1 MPPQA
6 YTKEVLATAFDW
18 LSRQTESVK
27 KSIRTSDDLVGL
39 YLKSTRLKEGQEAS
53 TQVGGYSS
61 DLSSAKS
68 FRSELQGL
76 ALNLKQFEDKP
87 AEPPQKSE
95 PTSEYLHELSL
106 MMSTQ
111 NQSQQ
116 HAPPRSNNRETMPAQ
131 HSSSQQGSNT
141 QTSQSSNQQMSHQA
155 PNHSQQQSAQSMTQM
170 MHNPSSQQA
179 PHTMNR
185 FTPQNP
191 QTFDEPPM
199 TAIKET
205 NSGPIPADSAETV
218 LLKLDK
224 KTISAINLA
233 KERLN
238 LSSNTEAIRV
248 LVSLGEKHLKKIFG
262 TEE

>member
-1 MPPQA
+1 MTRMPPQA

-18 LSRQTESVK
+18 LSRQSEGVK

-39 YLKSTRLKEGQEAS
+39 YLKSTRLKEHQEVQGQAGAYS
-53 TQVGGYSS
+53 T

-68 FRSELQGL
+68 FRNELQGL

-87 AEPPQKSE
+87 ISE
-95 PTSEYLHELSL
+95 PKKAESPPSEYLHELSL
-106 MMSTQ
+106 MLATQTPEEQPMPQIIKEAATFTTPPSTL
-111 NQSQQ
+111 
-116 HAPPRSNNRETMPAQ
+116 P
-131 HSSSQQGSNT
+131 SSSL
-141 QTSQSSNQQMSHQA
+141 TSSV
-155 PNHSQQQSAQSMTQM
+155 QSAD
-170 MHNPSSQQA
+170 A
-179 PHTMNR
+179 
-185 FTPQNP
+185 
-191 QTFDEPPM
+191 
-199 TAIKET
+199 
-205 NSGPIPADSAETV
+205 AETV

-262 TEE
+262 TED

>member
-1 MPPQA
+1 MTRMPPQA
-6 YTKEVLATAFDW
+6 YTKEVLASAFDW
-18 LSRQTESVK
+18 LSRQNENVK
-27 KSIRTSDDLVGL
+27 KSIRNSDDLVGL
-39 YLKSTRLKEGQEAS
+39 YLKSTRLKENQNSSAPS
-53 TQVGGYSS
+53 SSGYSP

-87 AEPPQKSE
+87 VQEPPQE
-95 PTSEYLHELSL
+95 PMSDYLHELNL
-106 MMSTQ
+106 MMSAQVSESPSPNINAQPVPTKHHTPVGIETY
-111 NQSQQ
+111 NNT
-116 HAPPRSNNRETMPAQ
+116 HTIAPTVASTRTPIV
-131 HSSSQQGSNT
+131 NT
-141 QTSQSSNQQMSHQA
+141 PPPPTHYED
-155 PNHSQQQSAQSMTQM
+155 SAMT
-170 MHNPSSQQA
+170 
-179 PHTMNR
+179 T
-185 FTPQNP
+185 T
-191 QTFDEPPM
+191 
-199 TAIKET
+199 IKE
-205 NSGPIPADSAETV
+205 SPAPQETAETV

>member
-1 MPPQA
+1 MTRMPPQA

-18 LSRQTESVK
+18 LSRQPENVK

-39 YLKSTRLKEGQEAS
+39 FLKATRGKEPSVNSNQGA
-53 TQVGGYSS
+53 YSS
-61 DLSSAKS
+61 SSNQTDLSSAKS

-87 AEPPQKSE
+87 EVSE
-95 PTSEYLHELSL
+95 PNISDTTQVSDYLHELNL

-111 NQSQQ
+111 
-116 HAPPRSNNRETMPAQ
+116 
-131 HSSSQQGSNT
+131 HSVSGNSTLPQTSSLGSNQNNT
-141 QTSQSSNQQMSHQA
+141 NQGQQNVNSALQQNSQSNVQ
-155 PNHSQQQSAQSMTQM
+155 P
-170 MHNPSSQQA
+170 HNNLGSILV
-179 PHTMNR
+179 N
-185 FTPQNP
+185 PQNP
-191 QTFDEPPM
+191 PS
-199 TAIKET
+199 KEI
-205 NSGPIPADSAETV
+205 IPESADTV
-218 LLKLDK
+218 LFKLDK

-248 LVSLGEKHLKKIFG
+248 LVSLGEKHLKKVFG

>member
-39 YLKSTRLKEGQEAS
+39 YLKSTRLKEGQEAQA
-53 TQVGGYSS
+53 QVGGYSS

-87 AEPPQKSE
+87 EEPPQKPE
-95 PTSEYLHELSL
+95 PSSEYLHELSL

-111 NQSQQ
+111 NQAQQ
-116 HAPPRSNNRETMPAQ
+116 TPVRSLPKELQ
-131 HSSSQQGSNT
+131 
-141 QTSQSSNQQMSHQA
+141 QTSSNMTSMVSHPQTQQMPQ
-155 PNHSQQQSAQSMTQM
+155 NI
-170 MHNPSSQQA
+170 
-179 PHTMNR
+179 NR
-185 FTPQNP
+185 FPSQNP
-191 QTFDEPPM
+191 QPFDEPPM
-199 TAIKET
+199 TAIKEN
-205 NSGPIPADSAETV
+205 NSGPADSAETV

>member
-1 MPPQA
+1 MTRMPPQA

-18 LSRQTESVK
+18 LSRQPENIK

-39 YLKSTRLKEGQEAS
+39 FLKATRGKEPAVTSNQGA
-53 TQVGGYSS
+53 YSNS
-61 DLSSAKS
+61 SNQTDLSSAKS

-87 AEPPQKSE
+87 EISEPMVSDPPQVSD
-95 PTSEYLHELSL
+95 YLHELNL

-111 NQSQQ
+111 PN
-116 HAPPRSNNRETMPAQ
+116 A
-131 HSSSQQGSNT
+131 
-141 QTSQSSNQQMSHQA
+141 QTSLPNSNSNSLGQTNHQSHGQQNHQSMQG
-155 PNHSQQQSAQSMTQM
+155 HSQSNLNSNLQANIHSQNTLGSAIM
-170 MHNPSSQQA
+170 MNSHTPPS
-179 PHTMNR
+179 
-185 FTPQNP
+185 
-191 QTFDEPPM
+191 
-199 TAIKET
+199 KEI
-205 NSGPIPADSAETV
+205 IPESADTV
-218 LLKLDK
+218 LFKLDK
-224 KTISAINLA
+224 KTVSAINLA

>member
-1 MPPQA
+1 MTKMPPQA

-18 LSRQTESVK
+18 LSRQNESVK
-27 KSIRTSDDLVGL
+27 KSIRNSDDLVGL
-39 YLKSTRLKEGQEAS
+39 YLRSTRLKDGGSGQIQS
-53 TQVGGYSS
+53 TSQNPAGYNP

-76 ALNLKQFEDKP
+76 AQNLKQFEEKP
-87 AEPPQKSE
+87 ALPPELKVEPD
-95 PTSEYLHELSL
+95 YLHELSL

-111 NQSQQ
+111 AAAQSA
-116 HAPPRSNNRETMPAQ
+116 APSA
-131 HSSSQQGSNT
+131 SSSGF
-141 QTSQSSNQQMSHQA
+141 A
-155 PNHSQQQSAQSMTQM
+155 PNTSLLQAAGIQTAPTPKVNVDFQQPAIPN
-170 MHNPSSQQA
+170 HKV
-179 PHTMNR
+179 
-185 FTPQNP
+185 TPQN
-191 QTFDEPPM
+191 THNNDEQYM
-199 TAIKET
+199 TTTKENT
-205 NSGPIPADSAETV
+205 TAVETADTV

>member
-1 MPPQA
+1 MTRMPPQA

-18 LSRQTESVK
+18 LSRQPENVK

-39 YLKSTRLKEGQEAS
+39 FLKATRGKEQGLTSNQNA
-53 TQVGGYSS
+53 YSNS
-61 DLSSAKS
+61 NNQTDLSSAKS

-87 AEPPQKSE
+87 EVSEPIVSDPPQVSD
-95 PTSEYLHELSL
+95 YLHELNL

-111 NQSQQ
+111 HSVSGNSNLPQASVSGSIQNNTNHGQQ
-116 HAPPRSNNRETMPAQ
+116 NVNSVL
-131 HSSSQQGSNT
+131 QQN
-141 QTSQSSNQQMSHQA
+141 SQSNVQPQNNLGPIQI
-155 PNHSQQQSAQSMTQM
+155 N
-170 MHNPSSQQA
+170 
-179 PHTMNR
+179 
-185 FTPQNP
+185 PQNP
-191 QTFDEPPM
+191 PS
-199 TAIKET
+199 KEI
-205 NSGPIPADSAETV
+205 IPESADTV
-218 LLKLDK
+218 LFKLDK

-248 LVSLGEKHLKKIFG
+248 LVSLGEKHLKKVFG